1 MNNAY
6 SRLALHFVTEA
17 CSQTT
22 PTAKPLVGADLRMT
36 ASKPHRHETHIT
48 SPLTFGQTFLSPC
61 RGFSNSPQGPGDR
74 P

>member
-6 SRLALHFVTEA
+6 SRRDLHFVTEA

-22 PTAKPLVGADLRMT
+22 PTAKPLVGADLRI
-36 ASKPHRHETHIT
+36 AVDKPHFHENRST
-48 SPLTFGQTFLSPC
+48 SPLTFDQTFLSPC